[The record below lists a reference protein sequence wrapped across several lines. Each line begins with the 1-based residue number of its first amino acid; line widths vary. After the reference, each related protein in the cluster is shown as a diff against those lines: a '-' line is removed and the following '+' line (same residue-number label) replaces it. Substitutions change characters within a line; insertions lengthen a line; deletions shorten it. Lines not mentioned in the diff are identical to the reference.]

1 MTVIV
6 SNLTLV
12 TPIETFQ
19 IHAAFTSFNDD
30 SKVHC
35 FRPKEEP
42 IIGLPS
48 CEFCFGLLPK
58 GHVAGGQEP

>member
-1 MTVIV
+1 MTAIV

-19 IHAAFTSFNDD
+19 IHAAFSLVNDD
-30 SKVHC
+30 SKVYC
-35 FRPKEEP
+35 CGPKEEP

-48 CEFCFGLLPK
+48 CEFCFGLLPE
-58 GHVAGGQEP
+58 GRVTGGQGP